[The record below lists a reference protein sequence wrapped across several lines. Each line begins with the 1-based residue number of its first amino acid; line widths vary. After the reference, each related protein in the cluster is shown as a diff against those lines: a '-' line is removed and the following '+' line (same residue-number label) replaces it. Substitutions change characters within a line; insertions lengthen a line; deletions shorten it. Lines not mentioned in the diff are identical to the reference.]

1 MKVILTQ
8 DVKKIGKKGE
18 IINASDGY
26 AKNFLFPQKL
36 AVPADAQNLNEL
48 KAKQASEKH
57 KKELETEEAK
67 KIAEQ
72 IKQIKITIKAKIGE
86 NQKLFGSIT
95 SKEIAEQI
103 EKELKIKI
111 DKKKITLKDPIKTI
125 GEYPIEIKLYEG
137 VNLKTTVQIIPE

>member
-8 DVKKIGKKGE
+8 DIKKIGKKGE

-103 EKELKIKI
+103 ENQIKIKI

-137 VNLKTTVQIIPE
+137 VSLKTTVQIIPE

>member
-95 SKEIAEQI
+95 SKEIVEQI
-103 EKELKIKI
+103 ENQIKIKI

-137 VNLKTTVQIIPE
+137 VSLKTTVQIIPE

>member
-57 KKELETEEAK
+57 KKEIETEEAK
-67 KIAEQ
+67 KIAQQ
-72 IKQIKITIKAKIGE
+72 IKKIEITIKAKIGE

-95 SKEIAEQI
+95 SKEISESIEQT
-103 EKELKIKI
+103 LKIKI
-111 DKKKITLKDPIKTI
+111 DKKKINLKEPIKSL
-125 GEYPIEIKLYEG
+125 GQFPVEIKLYEG
-137 VNLKTTVQIIPE
+137 VTLKTTVQIISE

>member
-48 KAKQASEKH
+48 KAKQATEKH
-57 KKELETEEAK
+57 TKEIETEEAK

-103 EKELKIKI
+103 ENQIKIKI

-137 VNLKTTVQIIPE
+137 VSLKTTVQIIPE

>member
-57 KKELETEEAK
+57 KKEIETEEAK

-95 SKEIAEQI
+95 SKEIVEQI
-103 EKELKIKI
+103 ENQIKIKI

-137 VNLKTTVQIIPE
+137 VSLKTTVQIIPE

>member
-1 MKVILTQ
+1 MKGILTQ

-103 EKELKIKI
+103 ENQIKIKI

-137 VNLKTTVQIIPE
+137 VSLKTTVQIIPE

>member
-8 DVKKIGKKGE
+8 DIKKIGKKGE

-36 AVPADAQNLNEL
+36 AVQADAQNLNEL

-103 EKELKIKI
+103 ENQIKIKI

-137 VNLKTTVQIIPE
+137 VSLKTTVQIIPE

>member
-95 SKEIAEQI
+95 PKEIAEQI
-103 EKELKIKI
+103 ENQIKIKI

-137 VNLKTTVQIIPE
+137 VSLKTTVQIIPE

>member
-26 AKNFLFPQKL
+26 AKNFLFPKKL
-36 AVPADAQNLNEL
+36 AVPADTQNLNEL

-57 KKELETEEAK
+57 KKEIETEEAK

>member
-26 AKNFLFPQKL
+26 AKNFLFPKKL
-36 AVPADAQNLNEL
+36 AVPADTQNLNEL

-57 KKELETEEAK
+57 KKEIETEEAK
-67 KIAEQ
+67 KIAQQ
-72 IKQIKITIKAKIGE
+72 IKKIEITIKAKIGE

-95 SKEIAEQI
+95 SKEISESIEQT
-103 EKELKIKI
+103 LKIKI
-111 DKKKITLKDPIKTI
+111 DKKKINLKEPIKSL
-125 GEYPIEIKLYEG
+125 GQFPVEVKLYEG
-137 VNLKTTVQIIPE
+137 VTLKTTVQIISE

>member
-1 MKVILTQ
+1 MKGILTQ

-103 EKELKIKI
+103 EKQIKIKI

-137 VNLKTTVQIIPE
+137 VSLKTTVQIIPE

>member
-103 EKELKIKI
+103 ENQIKIKI

-137 VNLKTTVQIIPE
+137 VSLKTTVQIIPE

>member
-26 AKNFLFPQKL
+26 AKNFLFPKKL
-36 AVPADAQNLNEL
+36 AVPADTQNLNEL

-57 KKELETEEAK
+57 KKEIETEEAK

-137 VNLKTTVQIIPE
+137 VTLKTTVQIIPE

>member
-26 AKNFLFPQKL
+26 AKNFLFPKKL

-48 KAKQASEKH
+48 KAKQASDRH

-72 IKQIKITIKAKIGE
+72 IKKIEITIKAKIGE

-95 SKEIAEQI
+95 SKEISEYI
-103 EKELKIKI
+103 EEVLKIKI
-111 DKKKITLKDPIKTI
+111 DKKKINLKEPIKSL
-125 GEYPIEIKLYEG
+125 GEFPVEIKLYEG
-137 VNLKTTVQIIPE
+137 VTLKTTVHIIAE

>member
-8 DVKKIGKKGE
+8 DIKKIGKKGE

-103 EKELKIKI
+103 ENQIKIKI
-111 DKKKITLKDPIKTI
+111 DKKKIKTI

-137 VNLKTTVQIIPE
+137 VSLKTTVQIIPE

>member
-1 MKVILTQ
+1 MKVIITQ
-8 DVKKIGKKGE
+8 DIKKIGKKGE

-36 AVPADAQNLNEL
+36 AVQADAQNLNEL

-103 EKELKIKI
+103 ENQIKIKI

-137 VNLKTTVQIIPE
+137 VSLKTTVQIIPE

>member
-57 KKELETEEAK
+57 KKEIETEEAK

-103 EKELKIKI
+103 ENQIKIKI

-137 VNLKTTVQIIPE
+137 VSLKTTVQIIPE

>member
-57 KKELETEEAK
+57 KKEIETEEAK

-103 EKELKIKI
+103 EKQIKIKI

-137 VNLKTTVQIIPE
+137 VSLKTTVQIIPE

>member
-26 AKNFLFPQKL
+26 AKNFLFPKKL

-57 KKELETEEAK
+57 KKEIETEEAK
-67 KIAEQ
+67 KIAQQ
-72 IKQIKITIKAKIGE
+72 IKKIEITIKAKIGE

-95 SKEIAEQI
+95 SKEISESIEQT
-103 EKELKIKI
+103 LKIKI
-111 DKKKITLKDPIKTI
+111 DKKKINLKEPIKSL
-125 GEYPIEIKLYEG
+125 GQFPVEIKLYEG
-137 VNLKTTVQIIPE
+137 VTLKTTVQIISE

>member
-26 AKNFLFPQKL
+26 AKNFLFPKKL

-95 SKEIAEQI
+95 PKEIAEQI
-103 EKELKIKI
+103 ENQIKIKI

-137 VNLKTTVQIIPE
+137 VSLKTTVQIIPE

>member
-26 AKNFLFPQKL
+26 AKNFLFPKKL
-36 AVPADAQNLNEL
+36 AVPADTQNLNEL

-57 KKELETEEAK
+57 KKEIETEEAK

-72 IKQIKITIKAKIGE
+72 IKKIEITIKAKIGE

-95 SKEIAEQI
+95 SKEISESIEQT
-103 EKELKIKI
+103 LKIKI
-111 DKKKITLKDPIKTI
+111 DKKKINLKEPIKSL
-125 GEYPIEIKLYEG
+125 GEFPVEIKLYEG